1 MPTPTSQSHFE
12 KFRADTGF
20 TLDDFQVEACRAVEE
35 DRGVLVC
42 APTGS
47 GKTVVGEFAVSLAL
61 SRGTKCF
68 YTTPIKALSNQKY
81 HDLVAAHGEA
91 AVGLLTGDVS
101 INPSAEVVVMTTEVL
116 RNMIYAASPQLDR
129 LSHVVMDEIHYLADR
144 DRGAVWEEV
153 ILNLDDSVSVIG
165 LSATV
170 SNSEEFG
177 QWLGTVRGDTAVVV
191 SEHRPVP
198 LSQYMMV
205 GRKVFPLFE
214 PGTDGKVNRDL
225 EHAIERIEA
234 GRAEEGR
241 SDYEQ
246 GRGFRARSGGRRSGR
261 QRPADRT
268 KPVGRPE
275 VVSALLG
282 RDMLPAIVF
291 IFSRAGC
298 DGALFQCL
306 RSRKELTTPEERD
319 RIAEI
324 VDAGVE
330 GIPEEDLQVL
340 NYRQVRT
347 AWLRGFA
354 AHHAGLLPAFK
365 HIVEELFVQ
374 GLVKVVFAT
383 ETLAL
388 GINMP
393 ARTVVLEKLVKFNGE
408 AHVDLTPGQ
417 YTQLTGRA
425 GRRGIDH
432 IGNAVVQWAPAMD
445 PREVA
450 GLASTRTYPLVSP
463 FTPGYNMAINML
475 KMNGFDNS
483 IRLVEQ
489 SFAQFQTNRSV
500 VGEVRD
506 IERLRGKVSA
516 LRSQLER
523 DIASFAPPSDDP
535 AEDLVEYL
543 QLRRDLTEAEKQAH
557 ANALQDRRTETIALL
572 GRLQVGEVIALPA
585 KKKPELAAVVQ
596 VAGRRDDPRPWVT
609 TERGWSGR
617 IDASAFRNPPVVVG
631 RVKIPR
637 HVAEQPRRHARKVVD
652 LLHRGSF
659 SVPRK
664 LKEKARVRPSKRV
677 SALRE
682 AIREHP
688 VHAWPATDREVLA
701 RVGEE
706 VVRQERA
713 LEKAQGRVDAS
724 TDSLGR
730 TFERIIGLLTEM
742 DYVELDGGEPIVTD
756 EGERLARIHSVSD
769 LLVAQCL
776 KRGVWDGLDPAELA
790 GVASTCVFENRKSTG
805 GTAEAATEAMAGA
818 ITATER
824 IHAELVYDE
833 RRHQLPET
841 RLPDPAFAL
850 AIHQWT
856 AGAPLGYC
864 LAAAAES
871 GAELTPGDFVRWCRQ
886 VIDLLEQVAATGY
899 TDEIRHRARSAV
911 DAIRRGVVAIG
922 N

>member
-1 MPTPTSQSHFE
+1 MPMPTPPTHFDE
-12 KFRADTGF
+12 FRASKGF
-20 TLDDFQVEACRAVEE
+20 ELDDFQIEACRAVER

-81 HDLVAAHGEA
+81 NDLVAEHGED

-101 INPSAEVVVMTTEVL
+101 INGSAEVVVMTTEVL
-116 RNMIYAASPQLDR
+116 RNMIYAESPQLDR

-153 ILNLDDSVSVIG
+153 ILNLADSVSLIG

-177 QWLGTVRGDTAVVV
+177 EWLGTVRGDTAIIV

-214 PGTDGKVNRDL
+214 PGTDGRVNRDL
-225 EHAIERIEA
+225 EHAIERIES
-234 GRAEEGR
+234 GRADEGR

-246 GRGFRARSGGRRSGR
+246 GRGFRARSDGRRSGR
-261 QRPADRT
+261 DRPADKT

-275 VVSALLG
+275 VVSALQG

-306 RSRKELTTPEERD
+306 RSRKELTTPEERE

-330 GIPEEDLQVL
+330 GIPDEDLQVL

-354 AHHAGLLPAFK
+354 AHHAGMLPAFK

-374 GLVKVVFAT
+374 GLVRVVFAT

-393 ARTVVLEKLVKFNGE
+393 ARTVVLEKMVKFNGE

-450 GLASTRTYPLVSP
+450 GLASTRTYPLISP
-463 FTPGYNMAINML
+463 FMPGYNMAINML
-475 KMNGFDNS
+475 KMNGFDDS

-489 SFAQFQTNRSV
+489 SFAQFQTDRSV

-506 IERLRGKVSA
+506 IERLRSRVSS
-516 LRSQLER
+516 LRAQLER
-523 DIASFAPPSDDP
+523 DISSFAPPSDDP
-535 AEDLVEYL
+535 AADLVDYL
-543 QLRRDLTEAEKQAH
+543 QLRRNLTEAEKESRAS
-557 ANALQDRRTETIALL
+557 ALTDRHTETVKILA
-572 GRLQVGEVIALPA
+572 RLQIGEVIALPS

-596 VAGRRDDPRPWVT
+596 AAGKHDDPRPWVT

-617 IDASAFRNPPVVVG
+617 IDASALRNPPVVVG

-637 HVAEQPRRHARKVVD
+637 HMAEQPRRHARKVVG
-652 LLHRGSF
+652 LIQRGSF
-659 SVPRK
+659 NAPRK
-664 LKEKARVRPSKRV
+664 LKDQARVRPSKRV
-677 SALRE
+677 TALRE

-688 VHAWPATDREVLA
+688 VHGWPATDREMLA

-706 VVRQERA
+706 VVREERKLA
-713 LEKAQGRVDAS
+713 KLQRTVDTS

-730 TFERIIGLLTEM
+730 TFARIIGLLTEM
-742 DYVELDGGEPIVTD
+742 DYVELVEGEPEVTE
-756 EGERLARIHSVSD
+756 EGERLATIHNVSD

-776 KRGVWDGLDPAELA
+776 KRGVWDELDPAELA
-790 GVASTCVFENRKSTG
+790 GVASMCVFENRKATMG
-805 GTAEAATEAMAGA
+805 AAEAATENMADAMNS
-818 ITATER
+818 TMR
-824 IHAELVYDE
+824 IYNELVSDE
-833 RRHQLPET
+833 QRHQLPVT
-841 RLPDPAFAL
+841 RMPDPGFSL
-850 AIHQWT
+850 SVHQWT

-886 VIDLLEQVAATGY
+886 VIDLLEQVAKTGY
-899 TDEIRHRARSAV
+899 NADVRHSANKAI

-922 N
+922 S